1 MSTINN
7 ELKSRWGYHP
17 CDYETFQK
25 LRVIKKYYYKNLH
38 VIAERDRWL
47 DKEPQNRVIRTRH
60 TFINRG
66 GKLTT
71 KVIGS
76 VPRPE
81 PKPMWELDNARFAVE
96 LCNLARIPQPKPIQA
111 YNTIQLVVIFNLYK
125 AVCDFYE
132 LTSDPT

>member
-47 DKEPQNRVIRTRH
+47 DKEPQNRVRKHRKTVYHQEQAHTTVTR
-60 TFINRG
+60 
-66 GKLTT
+66 
-71 KVIGS
+71 VPWPES
-76 VPRPE
+76 V
-81 PKPMWELDNARFAVE
+81 PMWELDNARFAVE
-96 LCNLARIPQPKPIQA
+96 LCNLARIPQPKPIQV